1 MSRTDPA
8 ADDLARGTQVVRAL
22 ARVSSFLERSSS
34 ELSMAHYRVLSAISS
49 GDERASRIA
58 RRLALG
64 KPAISA
70 AVTSLSQRGLL
81 TRADVEGDL
90 RATDLRLTAAGEALL
105 QRVEAE
111 MIRRIEHV
119 ASKVADPVAL
129 LESLEELAPAI
140 EEVVAERAGAGARE
154 EGR

>member
-1 MSRTDPA
+1 VSPVDPA
-8 ADDLARGTQVVRAL
+8 LEDLTRATQVVRAL

-70 AVTSLSQRGLL
+70 AVTSLGQRGLL

-90 RATDLRLTAAGEALL
+90 RATDLRLTAEGQALL

-111 MIRRIEHV
+111 MIQRLEHV
-119 ASKVADPVAL
+119 VSKTADPLAL
-129 LESLEELAPAI
+129 MQHLEELAPAV
-140 EEVVAERAGAGARE
+140 EEVVAERARAGAGGD
-154 EGR
+154 GR